1 MNKTM
6 NITVMNKNNEQVEVT
21 KQVIAG
27 FVSRTQENNGFV
39 SIDIGIETY
48 KDGETTTEYVNHIT
62 CGKNASDKFKQFVLG
77 IPKGSKV
84 VIIASVVD
92 AIGKDDKPYVN
103 RYIDEIDV
111 LYRFNKKTD
120 AAQ

>member
-6 NITVMNKNNEQVEVT
+6 TVKVTNKNNEEIELT
-21 KQVIAG
+21 KQVLAG
-27 FVSRTQENNGFV
+27 FVSRTEEKNGFV

-48 KDGETTTEYVNHIT
+48 KDGESKVEYVNHIT
-62 CGKNASDKFKQFVLG
+62 CGKNASDAFKNFVLG

-92 AIGKDDKPYVN
+92 TIGKDDKPYTN
-103 RYIDEIDV
+103 RYIDDIDV
-111 LYRFNKKTD
+111 LYRAKKPD